1 MSSASQQAAA
11 YGAQQSQMFGQALGA
26 VGTFAMQGGFGGGN
40 NNVAPNTGTI
50 GDTTA
55 GKIGDAFDFGGA
67 NQAARQAYRGMT
79 QDQLNQLSI
88 AAGFD
93 QNKSIRRQFIDSYTQ
108 GGNFSGLYQTI
119 MNQQ

>member
-1 MSSASQQAAA
+1 
-11 YGAQQSQMFGQALGA
+11 MFGQALGA
-26 VGTFAMQGGFGGGN
+26 VGTFAMQGGFGGNNN
-40 NNVAPNTGTI
+40 NNVTPNTGTI
-50 GDTTA
+50 GDTTT
-55 GKIGDAFDFGGA
+55 GKIGSAFDFGGA

-79 QDQLNQLSI
+79 QDQLNQLSV

-93 QNKSIRRQFIDSYTQ
+93 PNKSIRRQFIDSYTQ